1 MTRRPEDV
9 AKFHSTGLGKAPGV
23 TDRQLCHP
31 VLMTTVTRL
40 WECGRL
46 TNLAY
51 KRDPIVSVAMEID
64 KALRYGESMR
74 LLRLS
79 LAYVVGDGSVNR
91 EQLESD
97 LRAILVHPAPE
108 LSSETD

>member
-1 MTRRPEDV
+1 
-9 AKFHSTGLGKAPGV
+9 
-23 TDRQLCHP
+23 
-31 VLMTTVTRL
+31 
-40 WECGRL
+40 
-46 TNLAY
+46 
-51 KRDPIVSVAMEID
+51 MEMD
-64 KALRYGESMR
+64 KALRYGESIR

-97 LRAILVHPAPE
+97 LRAILAHPAPE